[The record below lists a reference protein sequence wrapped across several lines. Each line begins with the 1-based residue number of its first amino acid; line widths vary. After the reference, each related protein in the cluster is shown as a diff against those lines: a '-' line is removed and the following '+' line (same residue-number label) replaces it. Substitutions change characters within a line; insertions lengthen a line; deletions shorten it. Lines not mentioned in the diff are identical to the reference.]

1 MKQTRPVLR
10 YFGGK
15 WRLADWIVS
24 HLPPHRVYVEPFCG
38 AASVLFK
45 KPRSYAEVINDLD
58 DSIFNL
64 FSVMRC
70 PRAHRDLKT
79 SLEST
84 AYSRR
89 EFELAHV
96 FHPDP
101 VESARRLIIRSFMGF
116 GADSV
121 TNIESKTGF
130 RSNSNRSG
138 TTPAHDWINYPSQI
152 IAIHERLKGVVIENR
167 DAFDLMK
174 THDGP
179 ETVFYIDPPY
189 HSDTRRSGRYQFEF
203 SHDDHVR
210 LIELMREL
218 KGACVVSGYEHP
230 LYDSLGWT
238 KHVKEA
244 RADKAGKRL
253 ECIWIKEAHK

>member
-1 MKQTRPVLR
+1 MKPTRPALR

-24 HLPPHRVYVEPFCG
+24 KLPEHRVYVEPFCG

-45 KPRSYAEVINDLD
+45 KDRSYAEVINDID
-58 DSIFNL
+58 DSIWNFFRVLQDPKNSWRL
-64 FSVMRC
+64 HMALLGT
-70 PRAHRDLKT
+70 PYA
-79 SLEST
+79 
-84 AYSRR
+84 RR

-96 FHPDP
+96 YCPEP
-101 VESARRLIIRSFMGF
+101 VENARRLVIRSFMGF

-130 RSNSNRSG
+130 RSNSNRLG
-138 TTPAHDWINYPSQI
+138 TTPAHDWLNYPSQI
-152 IAIHERLKGVVIENR
+152 THMHERLKGVVIENQ
-167 DAFDLMK
+167 DAFKLMK

-189 HSDTRRSGRYQFEF
+189 HTDTRRSGRYNFEF
-203 SHDDHVR
+203 SDEQH
-210 LIELMREL
+210 REL
-218 KGACVVSGYEHP
+218 IALMKTLTGTCVVSGYDHP

-238 KHVKEA
+238 KHTKEA
-244 RADKAGKRL
+244 RADKAGKRI
-253 ECIWIKEAHK
+253 ECLWISK